1 MERSYPEDSDFDSFG
16 PDRESSQR
24 TPFSLNKLQIA
35 AILLIVVFIW
45 GIVSAVTIAMFD
57 IHLLALTEFQDD
69 KRADVAGFVMDDE
82 GQSLY
87 NVTVVV
93 HGTQYFTKT
102 NHEGFY
108 TMEDI
113 KEGDYE
119 IEASLEDYGS
129 VTKRVSLNANSPTLV
144 SFILEEGGFD
154 KTENERFGSELSN
167 LEHLHYTTA
176 IFIVIYSSF
185 ALLGGVLTYFQRY
198 YWIAMFGALCG
209 VISGILSIGIIVAP
223 ILSIIAL
230 LYIIKNKEEFI
241 TSERP
246 IADRLF
252 RVKRAGTKPVTA
264 GGGKIQKSEG
274 SFPPQPMK
282 TKASKAEV
290 FDSPPKEFDGAITC
304 IACGGSVKSEG
315 QSTTCRECGAIFHKF
330 CADSIMQCKSCGSP
344 L

>member
-16 PDRESSQR
+16 PDRSSPER
-24 TPFSLNKLQIA
+24 KPFSISKLQIA

-57 IHLLALTEFQDD
+57 IHLLALTEFEDD
-69 KRADVAGFVMDDE
+69 GRADVSGFVMDDE
-82 GQSLY
+82 GRSLN

-144 SFILEEGGFD
+144 SFVLEEGGFD
-154 KTENERFGSELSN
+154 KTENERFGSNLSD
-167 LEHLHYTTA
+167 LQHLNYTTA

-185 ALLGGVLTYFQRY
+185 ALLGGILTYFQRY

-209 VISGILSIGIIVAP
+209 IISGILSIGIIVAP

-230 LYIIKNKEEFI
+230 LYIIKNKEDFI
-241 TSERP
+241 ASEKP
-246 IADRLF
+246 IADRIF
-252 RVKRAGTKPVTA
+252 KVKRAGTKPVA
-264 GGGKIQKSEG
+264 VGGAKPLRSKE
-274 SFPPQPMK
+274 SFSPEPMK
-282 TKASKAEV
+282 TKAKTET
-290 FDSPPKEFDGAITC
+290 FDSPPIISEGTTIC
-304 IACGGSVKSEG
+304 IACGGSVKSIAG
-315 QSTTCRECGAIFHKF
+315 STTCRECGAIFHKF
-330 CADSIMQCKSCGSP
+330 CADSIMQCKSCGAP

>member
-1 MERSYPEDSDFDSFG
+1 MERLYPEDSDFGSFG
-16 PDRESSQR
+16 PERATPPR
-24 TPFSLNKLQIA
+24 KPFSLTKLQIA
-35 AILLIVVFIW
+35 AILLILVFIW
-45 GIVSAVTIAMFD
+45 GIISAVTIAMFE
-57 IHLLALTEFQDD
+57 IHLLALTEFEDD
-69 KRADVAGFVMDDE
+69 SRADVSGFVMDDE

-87 NVTVVV
+87 NVTINI
-93 HGTQYFTKT
+93 HGTQYFTRT

-113 KEGDYE
+113 KEGNYE

-154 KTENERFGSELSN
+154 KTENERFGSNLSDLQN
-167 LEHLHYTTA
+167 LNYTTA

-209 VISGILSIGIIVAP
+209 VISGILSIGIIIAP

-230 LYIIKNKEEFI
+230 IYIIKNKEEFI
-241 TSERP
+241 TSETP
-246 IADRLF
+246 IVDRIF
-252 RVKRAGTKPVTA
+252 RVKRAGTKPVAA
-264 GGGKIQKSEG
+264 GGAQALKSKE
-274 SFPPQPMK
+274 SFSPKPIK
-282 TKASKAEV
+282 TKAKTETY
-290 FDSPPKEFDGAITC
+290 DSPPIRSEGPTIC
-304 IACGGSVKSEG
+304 IACGGSVKSKAG
-315 QSTTCRECGAIFHKF
+315 STTCRECGASYHNF
-330 CADSIMQCKSCGSP
+330 CADSIIQCKSCGIP